1 MQNAI
6 ERRRGKSSKILMRSH
21 VLHIFG
27 GWQWSTTPFIVIIQ
41 LMKRIDWETFFLY
54 DRGSLVDDEFF
65 GDVTTFDTTYRT
77 NAYSKPFVVIV
88 GINQHIETF
97 SFLFSLLTSETKYT
111 NTYLLETFLR
121 AMNKK
126 NSLRVII
133 NGDQIMSKAMA
144 TTFLDST
151 HKVYC

>member
-1 MQNAI
+1 MVNNSFYCDYQQ
-6 ERRRGKSSKILMRSH
+6 L
-21 VLHIFG
+21 LLLLL
-27 GWQWSTTPFIVIIQ
+27 STTPFIVIIQ

-54 DRGSLVDDEFF
+54 EFFGDDDEFF

-151 HKVYC
+151 HRVYC